1 MSTPPYRV
9 GIITVLMMTFHFQPP
24 LAMSKLAR
32 SPGGGEPQREP
43 RKPKCSRCRNHGI
56 ISLLKG
62 HKRFCRWKDCH
73 CEKCTLI
80 AERQKIMAAQVSLR
94 RAQAQDE
101 ELDLVRAVN
110 TVPVSAATTSDN
122 VHDAYAG
129 EGASSLMTTAGTGSD
144 LNPPGGSRPSNQVQ
158 SEPHLETSFYNLDPT
173 PYYLPDYNNF
183 YNYEQYQVQ
192 DAGHIFPQYQM
203 PSYYSGTT
211 YLPQSSGSSFFTM
224 GGMSS
229 SMGMTTAP
237 MSAGSSVEV
246 GAVQDLPAYQVVEDT
261 NSEPDA
267 QVVTNSGSDG
277 SDYLIVDED
286 A

>member
-183 YNYEQYQVQ
+183 YNYEQYQPCQPAAASRSAPSRTFQPTRWWRTPTLSRTPKSSPTLGPTGPTISSLTKTRENEHRVQ
-192 DAGHIFPQYQM
+192 FLHNDHSLKTFLEW
-203 PSYYSGTT
+203 SY
-211 YLPQSSGSSFFTM
+211 
-224 GGMSS
+224 
-229 SMGMTTAP
+229 
-237 MSAGSSVEV
+237 
-246 GAVQDLPAYQVVEDT
+246 
-261 NSEPDA
+261 
-267 QVVTNSGSDG
+267 
-277 SDYLIVDED
+277 
-286 A
+286 